1 MPCSL
6 AFIPPF
12 SKGED
17 QTKHMKITAN
27 QYAEL
32 FYELTVNKA
41 QAEISAIVSNFL
53 EVLAKNRQMKLADK
67 IIEKFSEI
75 YNKKNGIVEAEITS
89 CEVLSNELRNKVSNY
104 VSTKYQAK
112 EVILNNKIDLKI
124 KGGIVIKVGDDIMD
138 ASIERSLV
146 ELKNVLVK

>member
-1 MPCSL
+1 
-6 AFIPPF
+6 
-12 SKGED
+12 
-17 QTKHMKITAN
+17 MKITAN